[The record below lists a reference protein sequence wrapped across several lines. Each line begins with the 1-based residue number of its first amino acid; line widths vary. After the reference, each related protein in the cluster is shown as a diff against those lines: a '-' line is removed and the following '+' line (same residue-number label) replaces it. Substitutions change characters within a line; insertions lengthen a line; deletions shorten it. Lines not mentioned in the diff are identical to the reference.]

1 MNITEHRQSNAVV
14 LRPAGAVTG
23 EDADR
28 LGQRLAEV
36 LEGSGVRVVVDM
48 ASVAFL
54 DSRALEVLVEA
65 TEKLIRGGEVL
76 MLVSPNDVVR
86 EVLDL
91 TEVASLFEQ
100 YDDLEAAIGSLA

>member
-14 LRPAGAVTG
+14 LRPTGAVTG

-28 LGQRLAEV
+28 LGQRLTDV
-36 LEGSGVRVVVDM
+36 LEGAGGRVVVDM
-48 ASVAFL
+48 AGVTLL

-65 TEKLIRGGEVL
+65 TEKLIRGGEAL
-76 MLVSPNDVVR
+76 ILVSPNDTIR

-91 TEVASLFEQ
+91 TDVASLFEQ

>member
-1 MNITEHRQSNAVV
+1 MDITEHCQSNVTV
-14 LRPAGAVTG
+14 LKPAGAVTG

-28 LGQRLAEV
+28 LGQRLTEAM
-36 LEGSGVRVVVDM
+36 EGSNVRVIVDM
-48 ASVAFL
+48 SAVTHL

-76 MLVSPNDVVR
+76 MLVSPNGVVR
-86 EVLDL
+86 EVFDL

>member
-1 MNITEHRQSNAVV
+1 MDITEHRQRNVLV

-28 LGQRLAEV
+28 FGRRLMEV
-36 LEGSGVRVVVDM
+36 LEGSGVRVIVDM
-48 ASVAFL
+48 SGVTLL
-54 DSRALEVLVEA
+54 DSRALEVLVDA

-86 EVLDL
+86 EVFDL

>member
-1 MNITEHRQSNAVV
+1 MNITEHRQGNAVV
-14 LRPAGAVTG
+14 LRPAGAIAG

-28 LGQRLAEV
+28 LGQRLTDV
-36 LEGSGVRVVVDM
+36 LEGSGVRVVVDL
-48 ASVAFL
+48 AKAAFL

-65 TEKLIRGGEVL
+65 TEKLIRNGEAL
-76 MLVSPNDVVR
+76 ILVSPNDTIR

-100 YDDLEAAIGSLA
+100 YDDLEAAMGSLA

>member
-1 MNITEHRQSNAVV
+1 MNITEHRQGNAMV
-14 LRPAGAVTG
+14 LRPAGAITG

-28 LGQRLAEV
+28 LGQRLTEV

-48 ASVAFL
+48 AKVSLL

-65 TEKLIRGGEVL
+65 TEKLIRGGEAL
-76 MLVSPNDVVR
+76 ILVSSNDVVR

-91 TEVASLFEQ
+91 TDVASLFKQ
-100 YDDLEAAIGSLA
+100 YDDLDAAIGSLA

>member
-1 MNITEHRQSNAVV
+1 MDITEHRQGNVVV
-14 LRPAGAVTG
+14 LRPTGAVTG

-28 LGQRLAEV
+28 LGQRLADV
-36 LEGSGVRVVVDM
+36 LESPGVRVVVDM
-48 ASVAFL
+48 AKVSFL

-65 TEKLIRGGEVL
+65 TEKLIRRGEAL
-76 MLVSPNDVVR
+76 IMASPNDVVC

-91 TEVASLFEQ
+91 TDVASLFEQ